1 MDVKTKRVAKAKAE
15 RTNVNRFV
23 ILSSYIFDK
32 SVRTRTDLSNATK
45 KKENE
50 TKRER
55 EKKN

>member
-1 MDVKTKRVAKAKAE
+1 MDGETKRVAKLKVE
-15 RTNVNRFV
+15 RTNVNLFV
-23 ILSSYIFDK
+23 IFSSYIFGK

-55 EKKN
+55 EKN